1 MARPTIAVAIS
12 FTANASDVPVWQDVS
27 SYVAAWSIRRGRSH
41 ESESFQ
47 AGQGTIVLDDALRSF
62 DPTNTSSAY
71 YPYVL
76 PLRRVRIQATY
87 SAVTYD
93 IFYGYILSY
102 DVSYPDAPAECTTTL
117 QIADAFHVLALARVN
132 ATYAQQTTAARFTS
146 ILDAISWPSADRSLH
161 TAQQSVQP
169 ATLVDAPALTHLQ
182 QTIASE
188 NGAMWVSKAN
198 VLTSVNRDS
207 RNKQPLTSTLTW
219 GDGGGAQQLYKSLTY
234 TVPGDRIINSA
245 TVTPSGGQS
254 EIQTITIT
262 GNPTGG
268 TFTLTWGGCITS
280 SLAWN
285 ATAAEVQTAL
295 EALGSIQPGNVAVSG
310 GPGPQAAW
318 LVTFQG
324 ILAGQDVAA
333 ITASASFTGGSSPAI
348 SVATSTYYAS
358 QQSAM

>member
-146 ILDAISWPSADRSLH
+146 ILDAISWPPPTFRKKNHHTPRPTSASPRKMPTPAAAMVGVSLE
-161 TAQQSVQP
+161 SP
-169 ATLVDAPALTHLQ
+169 GKTLP
-182 QTIASE
+182 
-188 NGAMWVSKAN
+188 
-198 VLTSVNRDS
+198 
-207 RNKQPLTSTLTW
+207 
-219 GDGGGAQQLYKSLTY
+219 GGAPRRQ
-234 TVPGDRIINSA
+234 SA
-245 TVTPSGGQS
+245 
-254 EIQTITIT
+254 
-262 GNPTGG
+262 
-268 TFTLTWGGCITS
+268 
-280 SLAWN
+280 
-285 ATAAEVQTAL
+285 
-295 EALGSIQPGNVAVSG
+295 
-310 GPGPQAAW
+310 GPGPTK
-318 LVTFQG
+318 TFE
-324 ILAGQDVAA
+324 AR
-333 ITASASFTGGSSPAI
+333 PA
-348 SVATSTYYAS
+348 
-358 QQSAM
+358 